1 MLRGLETRNAI
12 EISRHSP
19 PGRVKDMIIP
29 GGRNVFTVEERIAG
43 FKRPR
48 FVPVEQ
54 CASK

>member
-19 PGRVKDMIIP
+19 PSRVKDMIIP